1 MKRFR
6 VITAIC
12 LIAVSVMVI
21 GNAYYLYGL
30 YGSIKDRTMQTVS
43 ECARR
48 ADISEII
55 TRLNE
60 ASSGSDMS
68 SLTMQLK
75 FFGEENGDGKYA
87 YPHILGQISST
98 MSTSFHLIEK
108 SDTTFPPRDY
118 PTLDSLLA
126 KELNNAGLYP
136 QKVWCTPFDKRHAAD
151 TGIWTLD
158 FSIAGNE
165 PPVYTVNFSALNGHI
180 LRQMAGIIATS
191 AGILAVMSFLIWY
204 LLHFIGRLRTIEEM
218 KDDFTHNMTHELKTP
233 VAVAYSAAD
242 SILRYYD
249 PADEA
254 RTKRFVGIIMQ
265 HLTHL
270 SGLIDNILSMSMERF
285 KKISLLQE
293 HVELKPLLTRCGE
306 MIALKADK
314 EVKLDIDVEPADLT
328 VTADALH
335 LGNIITNLLDNAVK
349 YSGQSVAI
357 KIKAT
362 AESLTV
368 TDNGMGISQK
378 HLPFIFDKFYRVPT
392 GDRHDVSGYGLGLYY
407 VSRITRLFGWKIHAE
422 STPGHG
428 TTFTIKF
435 SDR

>member
-12 LIAVSVMVI
+12 LSVIFIMVI
-21 GNAYYLYGL
+21 GNICYLYLL
-30 YGSIKDRTMQTVS
+30 YAALKERTMHTVS
-43 ECARR
+43 ECTRR

-60 ASSGSDMS
+60 AHSGSDMS
-68 SLTMQLK
+68 SLTLQLK
-75 FFGEENGDGKYA
+75 FFGEEEGNGRYA
-87 YPHILGQISST
+87 YPQLLGKISST
-98 MSTSFHLIEK
+98 MSTYFHLIEK
-108 SDTTFPPRDY
+108 SDTALPPRDF

-126 KELNNAGLYP
+126 KELNSVGLYP
-136 QKVWCTPFDKRHAAD
+136 QKVWCTPYDARHAAD
-151 TGIWTLD
+151 AGIWTLD
-158 FSIAGNE
+158 FSIAENE
-165 PPVYTVNFSALNGHI
+165 PPVYMVNFSALNGHI
-180 LRQMAGIIATS
+180 LRQMAGIITTS

-204 LLHFIGRLRTIEEM
+204 LLHFIARLRTIEEM

-254 RTKRFVGIIMQ
+254 RTRRFAEIIMQ
-265 HLTHL
+265 RLTHL

-285 KKISLLQE
+285 KKISLLKE
-293 HVELKPLLTRCGE
+293 RVELKPLLTRCGE
-306 MIALKADK
+306 MIVLKSDK
-314 EVKLDIDVEPADLT
+314 DVDISIDVEPADLT
-328 VTADALH
+328 ITADALH
-335 LGNIITNLLDNAVK
+335 LGNVITNLLDNAVK
-349 YSGQSVAI
+349 YSGQSVTI
-357 KIKAT
+357 KIRAT
-362 AESLTV
+362 ANGLTV
-368 TDNGMGISQK
+368 SDNGTGISQK

-407 VSRITRLFGWKIHAE
+407 VSRITRLSGWRISAE

>member
-21 GNAYYLYGL
+21 GNAYYLYRL
-30 YGSIKDRTMQTVS
+30 YGSIKERTMQTVS

-55 TRLNE
+55 MRLNE
-60 ASSGSDMS
+60 ASSVSDMS
-68 SLTMQLK
+68 SLTMPLK
-75 FFGEENGDGKYA
+75 FFGEDNGTGKYA
-87 YPHILGQISST
+87 YPHLLGQISST
-98 MSTSFHLIEK
+98 MSRSFHLIEK
-108 SDTTFPPRDY
+108 ANPTIPQRDY
-118 PTLDSLLA
+118 ATLDSLLTR
-126 KELNNAGLYP
+126 ELNDAGLYP
-136 QKVWCTPFDKRHAAD
+136 HKVHTAPYAPRHTD
-151 TGIWTLD
+151 ENGLWSLD
-158 FSIAGNE
+158 FCVGENE
-165 PPVYTVNFSALNGHI
+165 EPVYTATFSALNGHI

-191 AGILAVMSFLIWY
+191 VGILAVMSFLIWY

-218 KDDFTHNMTHELKTP
+218 KEDFTHNMTHELKTP

-242 SILRYYD
+242 SMLRYYD
-249 PADEA
+249 PADET
-254 RTKRFVGIIMQ
+254 RNRKLLGIIMQ
-265 HLTHL
+265 HLTRL

-285 KKISLLQE
+285 KKINLNPEDITIAPMLAQC
-293 HVELKPLLTRCGE
+293 RE
-306 MIALKADK
+306 MTLLKADK
-314 EVKLDIDVEPADLT
+314 KVDIMIDVVPENLR
-328 VTADALH
+328 VRADALH
-335 LGNIITNLLDNAVK
+335 LGNIMTNLLDNAVK
-349 YSGQSVAI
+349 YSADSVTV
-357 KIKAT
+357 KIRAT
-362 AESLTV
+362 TDSLTIS
-368 TDNGMGISQK
+368 DNGIGISQK

-407 VSRITRLFGWKIHAE
+407 VRQITGLFGWSILAE